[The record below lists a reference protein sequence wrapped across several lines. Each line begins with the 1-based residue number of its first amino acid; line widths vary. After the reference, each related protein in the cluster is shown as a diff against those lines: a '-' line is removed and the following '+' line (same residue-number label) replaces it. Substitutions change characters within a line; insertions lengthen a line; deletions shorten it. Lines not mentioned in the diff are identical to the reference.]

1 MKPLQLLPT
10 LCLLVSYAATADDF
24 PELRA
29 ALAARLPQ
37 VTVGEIRKLP
47 YGDLYEVQ
55 GNGINVFYTDAHGDL
70 GFFGNLVDL
79 KTQTNLTEARKSEL
93 LKTDFSALPF
103 DKAIVKV
110 KGDGS
115 RKLAVFS
122 DPDCPYCKQ
131 LEQELAGVTNVT
143 VYTFL
148 FPLAELH
155 PDAPRKARLIW
166 CAADKIKAWD
176 ELMLDGKEPPAAAPD
191 CEAPLGG
198 IADVARK
205 LWINGTPGMVTESGQ
220 IVPGVLP
227 RTQIESLLQSAP
239 HS

>member
-1 MKPLQLLPT
+1 M
-10 LCLLVSYAATADDF
+10 
-24 PELRA
+24 
-29 ALAARLPQ
+29 
-37 VTVGEIRKLP
+37 
-47 YGDLYEVQ
+47 
-55 GNGINVFYTDAHGDL
+55 
-70 GFFGNLVDL
+70 
-79 KTQTNLTEARKSEL
+79 

-155 PDAPRKARLIW
+155 PDASRKARLIW
-166 CAADKIKAWD
+166 CAPDKIKAWD

-205 LWINGTPGMVTESGQ
+205 LWINGTPGMVTESGR

-227 RTQIESLLQSAP
+227 RTQIESLLQGAP

>member
-1 MKPLQLLPT
+1 MKRLLFISV
-10 LCLLVSYAATADDF
+10 LVFACRASVAGDF
-24 PELRA
+24 TDLRRE
-29 ALAARLPQ
+29 LAARLPQ
-37 VTVGEIRKLP
+37 VTIGEIRKLP
-47 YGDLYEVQ
+47 YADLYEVQ
-55 GNGINVFYTDAHGDL
+55 GNGISVFYTDARGEI
-70 GFFGNLVDL
+70 GFFGDLIDL
-79 KTQTNLTEARKSEL
+79 KTQSSLTEVRKAEL

-131 LEQELAGVTNVT
+131 LERELSSVTNVSI
-143 VYTFL
+143 YTFL
-148 FPLAELH
+148 LPLAELH
-155 PDAPRKARLIW
+155 PDAPRKARLVW
-166 CAADKIKAWD
+166 CAPDRTKAWD
-176 ELMLDGKEPPAAAPD
+176 ELMIDGKEPPAAAPD

-220 IVPGVLP
+220 IIPGVLP
-227 RTQIESLLQSAP
+227 STRIESLLQAAP